1 MGGAE
6 SEVGT
11 GIVNNALQV
20 EGGKEAKTL
29 AYNAFVW

>member
-1 MGGAE
+1 
-6 SEVGT
+6 VGKRM
-11 GIVNNALQV
+11 GIVNNALQA